1 MQEQQEQQENNN
13 LLFYEKKDKRFTM
26 RISQTEYE
34 YLVQEAKKNNLKA
47 SQYVSS
53 ILFKNLYYK

>member
-1 MQEQQEQQENNN
+1 MKKEDNNNN

-26 RISQTEYE
+26 RISKTEYDF
-34 YLVQEAKKNNLKA
+34 LVQEAEKNNLKV

-53 ILFKNLYYK
+53 ILFKNLYK